1 MLVVGLTGGIASG
14 KSTVSTMFRE
24 AGIPV
29 ISADELAREAV
40 EPGSSGLAEIR
51 RAFGEDLLDAE
62 GKLDREAMA
71 RQVFSDRSKRKIL
84 ESIIHPR
91 VAEGQNR
98 RLRDLERQGRPIAVV
113 DVPLLYESGWERFC
127 DLVIVVYAPRPVQE
141 ERLVSR
147 DGMSLED
154 ARARLDAQMP
164 IEEKKKRADRLVD
177 NGSSLEDTRR
187 QVEGLIAE
195 LKLLADSKVATGRC
209 SGTN

>member
-1 MLVVGLTGGIASG
+1 M
-14 KSTVSTMFRE
+14 
-24 AGIPV
+24 
-29 ISADELAREAV
+29 
-40 EPGSSGLAEIR
+40 
-51 RAFGEDLLDAE
+51 
-62 GKLDREAMA
+62 
-71 RQVFSDRSKRKIL
+71 
-84 ESIIHPR
+84 
-91 VAEGQNR
+91 
-98 RLRDLERQGRPIAVV
+98 
-113 DVPLLYESGWERFC
+113 
-127 DLVIVVYAPRPVQE
+127 VYAPRPVQE
-141 ERLVSR
+141 ERLVMR